1 MFPQDSGKVESRLSA
16 LDAKEIMTDSQA
28 DKATAAGDPPGG
40 DGAETARHDAEAV
53 PGADSQDTAIPPEE
67 QAHYLFGAPDPV
79 RLHLPD
85 RLHIGEDD
93 SDDAITEKLRR
104 QGVKIGR
111 GMIAPRVFWPALIV
125 IVAVAGLSVLFPDSA
140 GQVILDIQA
149 WIVADLG
156 WYYML
161 VVGAFV
167 AFAIFVGVSKYGR
180 IKLGKDED
188 EPEFGVLSWFAMLF
202 AAGMGIGLVFYGVA
216 EPLTYATT
224 GPKPGWGGNEVENAQ
239 LGMAQT
245 FVHWG
250 LHPWA
255 LYAVLGM
262 ALAYAIHRRGRPLSI
277 RWALEP
283 LLGRYVKGWAG
294 DTIDVIAIFGTVFG
308 IATSLG
314 LGVQQISAGLAHIGV
329 VGEYDNL
336 FLIIL
341 IVIITLLATTS
352 VVSGV
357 GAGIKWLS
365 NINLTMAGVLLVT
378 VLVFGPTLF
387 LFQNFVESL
396 GVYLANM
403 LGMTF
408 DIGAYTGEE
417 GAEWNAS
424 WTLFYWG
431 WWISWAPFVGVFIAR
446 ISRGR
451 TVREF
456 IAGVLLV
463 PSLVGFFWFSVMGG
477 TGIFRQLFGA
487 GDLVDPEE
495 GVVAERVLFD
505 VLGDLPL
512 GSILSVIA
520 IILVAIF
527 FITSSDSGS
536 LVVDMLASGGH
547 PNPPIWSRVLWALLE
562 GALAIALLTA
572 GGLTALQAGSL
583 ITALPFSI
591 ILILVCISTLK
602 AFGKEAKRTAAIERA
617 AAYRAVGEHLADDFD
632 EYLGDIVDER
642 IDYQITRSKGLI
654 ERQREKVVRK
664 DEKTV
669 RRDDPRSGGAR
680 SGGARDGGS
689 GKDTGRK
696 FSLRKDSPGRD
707 GFERGQ
713 SGRDGLE

>member
-1 MFPQDSGKVESRLSA
+1 M
-16 LDAKEIMTDSQA
+16 
-28 DKATAAGDPPGG
+28 
-40 DGAETARHDAEAV
+40 
-53 PGADSQDTAIPPEE
+53 
-67 QAHYLFGAPDPV
+67 
-79 RLHLPD
+79 
-85 RLHIGEDD
+85 
-93 SDDAITEKLRR
+93 
-104 QGVKIGR
+104 KIGR

-125 IVAVAGLSVLFPDSA
+125 IVAVAVLSIVFPTGA
-140 GQVILDIQA
+140 GETILGIQS

-167 AFAIFVGVSKYGR
+167 AFAIVVGVSKYGR
-180 IKLGKDED
+180 IKLGKDDD
-188 EPEFGVLSWFAMLF
+188 EPEFGILSWFAMLF

-216 EPLTYATT
+216 EPLTFATT
-224 GPKPGWGGNEVENAQ
+224 GAKPGWPGGEVENAR

-283 LLGRYVKGWAG
+283 PLGRYVKGWAG
-294 DTIDVIAIFGTVFG
+294 DLIDIIAIFGTVFG

-314 LGVQQISAGLAHIGV
+314 LGVRQISAGLAHIGL

-336 FLIIL
+336 FLVIL
-341 IVIITLLATTS
+341 IVIITLLATFS

-365 NINLTMAGVLLVT
+365 NINLSLAGLLLVT
-378 VLVFGPTLF
+378 VLVLGPTLF

-396 GVYLANM
+396 GVYLANV

-417 GAEWNAS
+417 GAAWNAS

-477 TGIFRQLFGA
+477 AGIYRRLFGA

-505 VLGDLPL
+505 VLGGLPL
-512 GSILSVIA
+512 GSVLSVIA

-572 GGLTALQAGSL
+572 GGLTAPQAGSL
-583 ITALPFSI
+583 ITARRSAS
-591 ILILVCISTLK
+591 CSSSC
-602 AFGKEAKRTAAIERA
+602 ASRRSRRSARRRSARSAIERA

-632 EYLGDIVDER
+632 QYLGDIVDER
-642 IDYQITRSKGLI
+642 IDYQITRAAVSSNASATRPLGKDATAGQAAMVDRAAMPPRAGTARRARAFATPPGSSTPARIPTPARTVSRL
-654 ERQREKVVRK
+654 RETTAPWFVTGPSVCGR
-664 DEKTV
+664 TV
-669 RRDDPRSGGAR
+669 SASAGGGAGVGGRTVPAGRPGAAPRSRAGDPVPEEDPVR
-680 SGGARDGGS
+680 Y
-689 GKDTGRK
+689 
-696 FSLRKDSPGRD
+696 
-707 GFERGQ
+707 
-713 SGRDGLE
+713 